1 MDARTRTVGQRFVHS
16 DLPLGAA
23 RIVFCFLSFVF
34 SVVGSSLCVK
44 IWTKHHGVQKLLN
57 HNVPSGVSAVLEYQD
72 VKTTSILLF
81 VFNSLL
87 TFTTSHIAIIMVH
100 DIFKIIPPFVLRRM
114 GLPLTTMSSV
124 TLPYQAVAL
133 AFQYYWSRRVW
144 RLPHSIRSFPR
155 AAQLRST
162 REYFPPA
169 TIQATL
175 DRLGIVLP
183 YRNVDYIRISAEVQW
198 PAIFFALGANVLTL
212 VALVQIQIRAAGS

>member
-1 MDARTRTVGQRFVHS
+1 M
-16 DLPLGAA
+16 
-23 RIVFCFLSFVF
+23 
-34 SVVGSSLCVK
+34 
-44 IWTKHHGVQKLLN
+44 
-57 HNVPSGVSAVLEYQD
+57 
-72 VKTTSILLF
+72 
-81 VFNSLL
+81 

-124 TLPYQAVAL
+124 TLPYQAAALLFSTIGLVVSGAFHTAFVFSKSSSVA
-133 AFQYYWSRRVW
+133 V
-144 RLPHSIRSFPR
+144 HKGV
-155 AAQLRST
+155 
-162 REYFPPA
+162 FPPA

-212 VALVQIQIRAAGS
+212 VAWYKFRSAPPAPSVETSVTESVGEEKSAPLGEEEKQPV